1 MQKSSYKSKISR
13 VIKIV
18 LNREKK
24 TSKSM
29 ECPSLIDRLLQS
41 REDQR
46 DFREFLEN
54 IGLPDHQSYVEFIIR
69 VRNLDQ
75 IDDKND
81 RDVEIYR
88 LYDRYLK
95 PFATEKLQIDWA
107 TKAKI
112 ETRIKNKPISV
123 RIFDEAAVISFAKIH
138 FSLLH
143 FYKCHHE

>member
-24 TSKSM
+24 TTKSL
-29 ECPSLIDRLLQS
+29 ECQSLIDRLLES

-54 IGLPDHQSYVEFIIR
+54 IGLPDHQSYIEFIIR
-69 VRNLDQ
+69 VRNLDK
-75 IDDKND
+75 IEIKTELEIEIF
-81 RDVEIYR
+81 EIYQR
-88 LYDRYLK
+88 FLK

-112 ETRIKNKPISV
+112 DTYMKNKPISV
-123 RIFDEAAVISFAKIH
+123 HIFNDAALISTAKIH
-138 FSLLH
+138 FALLH
-143 FYKCHHE
+143 FYNCHHD